1 MGALIFCATR
11 TCHLHDFHSKDRD
24 VPIEFPP
31 LSDIATGF
39 VFVGALFLLRF
50 ILALRRLRGE
60 SGQTGPFLS
69 EMSRARSM
77 GGFGEEHEP
86 ERRHAVRQVYIGLIF
101 LTLGLA
107 LFARLLLT
115 HLFGLAS
122 PIGSG
127 G

>member
-1 MGALIFCATR
+1 MR

-31 LSDIATGF
+31 LSDIAAAF

-50 ILALRRLRGE
+50 ILALGRLRGE

-69 EMSRARSM
+69 EIARARSM
-77 GGFGEEHEP
+77 GGFGDEHEP
-86 ERRHAVRQVYIGLIF
+86 EPRHALRQIYIGLIF
-101 LTLGLA
+101 LALGLA
-107 LFARLLLT
+107 LFAWLLLA
-115 HLFGLAS
+115 HLFGLAL
-122 PIGSG
+122 PIGAG